1 MEFQNK
7 PLFYVYTLPI
17 YPVPHFHASVFKSRH
32 ICNHDKK
39 RKHVLYREN
48 PTSRRL
54 WPADLAELR
63 LPAHD
68 LGTNSSRGA
77 GASSQRLLLCQAHLC
92 WLAGCLQLRRSRP
105 LFNNTKQKPYSER
118 DSILSKCCSCSDRL
132 GGAAALSASTDPYT
146 LNSIT
151 LPGCQS
157 GGPSL
162 RR

>member
-7 PLFYVYTLPI
+7 PLFLCIHTAYI
-17 YPVPHFHASVFKSRH
+17 SCPHFHASVFKSRH

-151 LPGCQS
+151 LPRFQS

>member
-1 MEFQNK
+1 M
-7 PLFYVYTLPI
+7 YTRCLYILSPI
-17 YPVPHFHASVFKSRH
+17 STHPFSSQDTSA
-32 ICNHDKK
+32 ITTKK

-151 LPGCQS
+151 LPRCQS